1 MIDSDK
7 SGAAFLRTI
16 LVCIV
21 LQSCFVSLAHAD
33 GVDLDGTSWSS
44 RASDA
49 VVQFEQ
55 QGNRVTGTLRSVP
68 EDWDSKSHDAIGDI
82 VYEGTLSGSRLE
94 GSYFTRPKLAADH
107 GCPERYRMEMAFHLT
122 LEKTAEGESLRG
134 AIRGVGL
141 SAGCEVTQGDEIPV
155 VLWRTLGMITRH

>member
-1 MIDSDK
+1 MIDSDN
-7 SGAAFLRTI
+7 SGAAVLRTV
-16 LVCIV
+16 LSCIA

-33 GVDLDGTSWSS
+33 EVDLDGTSWSS

-55 QGNRVTGTLRSVP
+55 QGNRVTGTLSSLP
-68 EDWDSKSHDAIGDI
+68 DDWGSKSHDSIGDI
-82 VYEGTLSGSRLE
+82 VYEGMLSGSRLE

-107 GCPERYRMEMAFHLT
+107 GCPERYRMEMVFHLT
-122 LEKTAEGESLRG
+122 LEKTEEGESLKG

-141 SAGCEVTQGDEIPV
+141 SARCEVTQGEEIPL
-155 VLWRTLGMITRH
+155 VLWRTLGMITHH